1 MKLEAIAKAGFDSVE
16 LGMPDLQA
24 YAQQRLGSSFKP
36 LSDEDGSG
44 DLSALIKIAE
54 EVKQLCQDLKLEI
67 LCLQPFSQFEGYKD
81 DQKREARFRKAK
93 VWMDVMEAL
102 GTDMLQ
108 VGSTDDKESTS
119 DRETIV
125 QDLTELADLA
135 AKRGMRI
142 GYEVCIPILCALEA
156 STEIEIVLPCR
167 CGAGPLTM
175 ILGETSGRSAKPV
188 RSVINASQHL
198 PSTSNS

>member
-1 MKLEAIAKAGFDSVE
+1 MKLEAISKAGFDSIE

-24 YAQQRLGSSFKP
+24 YAQQKLGSSFSP

-44 DLSALIKIAE
+44 DLTSLIRIAG
-54 EVKQLCQDLKLEI
+54 EVKQLCKDLNLEI
-67 LCLQPFSQFEGYKD
+67 LCLQPFSQFEGYTD
-81 DQKREARFRKAK
+81 DHKREAKFRKAK

-119 DRETIV
+119 DREVIV

-142 GYEVCIPILCALEA
+142 GYEVNI
-156 STEIEIVLPCR
+156 
-167 CGAGPLTM
+167 
-175 ILGETSGRSAKPV
+175 
-188 RSVINASQHL
+188 ASQCGDTCVLSFFQQMWCWAAHNDTWRDIWEICKAGKSFL
-198 PSTSNS
+198 FQFAGDGLGRY

>member
-1 MKLEAIAKAGFDSVE
+1 MKLEAISKAGFDSIE

-24 YAQQRLGSSFKP
+24 YAQQKLGSSFSP

-44 DLSALIKIAE
+44 DLTSLIRIAGE
-54 EVKQLCQDLKLEI
+54 LKQLCKDLNLQI
-67 LCLQPFSQFEGYKD
+67 LCLQPFSQFEGYTD
-81 DQKREARFRKAK
+81 DDKREGKFRKAK

-119 DRETIV
+119 DREVIV

-142 GYEVCIPILCALEA
+142 GYEVNNPHKNSCRKMRADLRD
-156 STEIEIVLPCR
+156 R
-167 CGAGPLTM
+167 CGAGQHIM
-175 ILGETSGRSAKPV
+175 ILGAISGRSAKRV
-188 RSVINASQHL
+188 SLSCTFAGAQRV
-198 PSTSNS
+198 